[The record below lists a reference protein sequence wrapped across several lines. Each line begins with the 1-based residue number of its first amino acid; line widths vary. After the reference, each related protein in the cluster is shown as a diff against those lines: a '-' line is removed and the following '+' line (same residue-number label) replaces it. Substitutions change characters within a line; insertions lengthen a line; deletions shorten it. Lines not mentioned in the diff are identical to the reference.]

1 MRSGVLH
8 ARPTSARLRRR
19 WPARPSSRAE
29 SAPATRLFFVRH
41 ASHDLLDHVLVGRG
55 PDVPLSAAGIE
66 EAYQVAAKLAKR
78 GITRVHTSPRQRAV
92 ETANMI
98 ARTAKAPLQIAFAL
112 DEIDLGAWTGLTF
125 AELEKDPRWHFWNMM
140 RSLARPP
147 EGESMRE
154 VQDRILAYLTRLH
167 TDHLGARIAL
177 VTHAEVIRAAILY
190 CEGRSLDAYAEV
202 KISPAEIVEVVL
214 DEEGARVAALD
225 EAS

>member
-1 MRSGVLH
+1 QFTLNQPLCPAGTNGATLAFAGLTTAYRPRVCRAEDWRRGGEKAEFAMRSGVLH

-98 ARTAKAPLQIAFAL
+98 ARTAKVPLQIAF
-112 DEIDLGAWTGLTF
+112 
-125 AELEKDPRWHFWNMM
+125 
-140 RSLARPP
+140 
-147 EGESMRE
+147 
-154 VQDRILAYLTRLH
+154 
-167 TDHLGARIAL
+167 
-177 VTHAEVIRAAILY
+177 
-190 CEGRSLDAYAEV
+190 
-202 KISPAEIVEVVL
+202 
-214 DEEGARVAALD
+214 
-225 EAS
+225 